1 MTLQTG
7 NTTLCLVFPI
17 AVSLK
22 QPHCL
27 MLLNEWWLSPCPFV
41 MWGLVKQD
49 YCVLLFG
56 QKQHHSAGWR
66 VGRQVTLM
74 WFDYIL
80 VLSTKRL

>member
-1 MTLQTG
+1 
-7 NTTLCLVFPI
+7 LVFPI

-56 QKQHHSAGWR
+56 QKQHLLG
-66 VGRQVTLM
+66 GG
-74 WFDYIL
+74 
-80 VLSTKRL
+80 